1 MNSKQYQYSI
11 KDIVSHN
18 IKDRSTPKS
27 KLPKELLIYNDI
39 VFNQFCDP
47 LPKEHLS
54 RETDNEEKLNLF
66 SYLIF
71 DNKYKKVSVNIHNWK
86 KTGADEKDDT
96 NDFFDNFKGKFKD
109 SDVQNF
115 KKNAQLSLSMA
126 SNISIVNNQLFD
138 YEDFAGFRKNN
149 KEGLNKEGTMLN
161 NKTGQQGVGIDV
173 DDFFGSGGG
182 GPQIQEDSYNYFKK
196 STNYMKLPL
205 VDCVYIVNDKI
216 NYPRNQPLWY
226 VYHTEAESS
235 YGPLS
240 SEEIEQ
246 MINSKL
252 LDAEGKIRLID
263 VFLYRGCK
271 QFEFFYLKD
280 ILLDNFADSIKV
292 SNLAYNFKIN
302 NSSNSTYY
310 KDTDSFGKSKFY
322 YYFN

>member
-1 MNSKQYQYSI
+1 
-11 KDIVSHN
+11 
-18 IKDRSTPKS
+18 
-27 KLPKELLIYNDI
+27 
-39 VFNQFCDP
+39 
-47 LPKEHLS
+47 
-54 RETDNEEKLNLF
+54 
-66 SYLIF
+66 
-71 DNKYKKVSVNIHNWK
+71 
-86 KTGADEKDDT
+86 
-96 NDFFDNFKGKFKD
+96 
-109 SDVQNF
+109 
-115 KKNAQLSLSMA
+115 MA

-138 YEDFAGFRKNN
+138 YEDFTGMLKKDAN
-149 KEGLNKEGTMLN
+149 KANMLS

-173 DDFFGSGGG
+173 DDFFGENKT
-182 GPQIQEDSYNYFKK
+182 QVQVEDVSYNYFKK

-280 ILLDNFADSIKV
+280 IQLDNFADSIKV

-302 NSSNSTYY
+302 NSSNSTYF
-310 KDTDSFGKSKFY
+310 KDTDSFGKSKF
-322 YYFN
+322 

>member
-1 MNSKQYQYSI
+1 MNKTQYQYSI
-11 KDIVSHN
+11 KDIVSHYK
-18 IKDRSTPKS
+18 KDRSIPKN

-47 LPKEHLS
+47 LPKEHLN
-54 RETDNEEKLNLF
+54 REKDNEEKLNLF

-71 DNKYKKVSVNIHNWK
+71 DNKYKKVSVNSHNWK
-86 KTGADEKDDT
+86 KTGAEEKDDT
-96 NDFFDNFKGKFKD
+96 NDFFDNFKGKFKE

-126 SNISIVNNQLFD
+126 TNISIINNQLFD
-138 YEDFAGFRKNN
+138 YEDFAGLLKNN
-149 KEGLNKEGTMLN
+149 SDGSKGGNMLN
-161 NKTGQQGVGIDV
+161 NKSSQQGVGINV
-173 DDFFGSGGG
+173 DEFFGSVGGTG
-182 GPQIQEDSYNYFKK
+182 TQEENINYFKK

-205 VDCVYIVNDKI
+205 NDCVYIVNDKI

-252 LDAEGKIRLID
+252 LDTDSKIRLID

-271 QFEFFYLKD
+271 QFEFFFLKD
-280 ILLDNFADSIKV
+280 VQLDNFADSIKV

-310 KDTDSFGKSKFY
+310 KDSDSFGKSKF
-322 YYFN
+322 